1 MSMPQSKPDYTSRTM
16 SGGAIAIW
24 VIQLVWSL
32 LASLPDPAPE
42 PVIPPEPTPAPVVV
56 VDWYEETADGERIK
70 NPKASDFAGSCTEGV
85 RYFRGYP
92 VSGKIKLLKVT
103 VEDMVSPCPVPP
115 LPPKPPVPIPPLPPS
130 PLTGLARETFE
141 QVKTMPKDQCKKLA
155 SNYESVASAIAAGGI
170 LTLADAEKKLFELNR
185 GLALGREWSGFAQW
199 SGSKLDALKE
209 LKAVGLALDEIATG
223 LRTAGELQ

>member
-1 MSMPQSKPDYTSRTM
+1 MSEPTQIQDWPARGMSLATIALIVVQS
-16 SGGAIAIW
+16 II
-24 VIQLVWSL
+24 SL
-32 LASLPDPAPE
+32 LGKLPE
-42 PVIPPEPTPAPVVV
+42 PKPEPTPEPIPVPVVV
-56 VDWYEETADGERIK
+56 VDWYEETADGDRIE

-103 VEDMVSPCPVPP
+103 VEDMVSPAPVPP
-115 LPPKPPVPIPPLPPS
+115 LPPKPPVPPKPIPPKPD
-130 PLTGLARETFE
+130 LTGLALETFE
-141 QVKTMPKDQCKKLA
+141 QVKAMPKDQCKKLA

-185 GLALGREWSGFAQW
+185 GLSLGREWSGFAQW

-223 LRTAGELQ
+223 LRTAGESQ